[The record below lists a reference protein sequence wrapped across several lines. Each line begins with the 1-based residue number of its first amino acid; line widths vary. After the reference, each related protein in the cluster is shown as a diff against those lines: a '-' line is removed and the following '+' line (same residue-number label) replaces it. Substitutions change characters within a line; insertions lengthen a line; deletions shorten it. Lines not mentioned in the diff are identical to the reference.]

1 MRRHDDDVDV
11 GVDDDVDVGVDDGGD
26 VGGGSHSPPT
36 TPGLDFSL
44 PACKVGVGICNLSE
58 RGKVGHLDQDQVP
71 APGLTLSHC
80 TDMRSDWDRAPDS

>member
-1 MRRHDDDVDV
+1 MRRR
-11 GVDDDVDVGVDDGGD
+11 DDDVDVGVDDGGD

-44 PACKVGVGICNLSE
+44 PACKVGICNLSE